1 MPGAVSETLQR
12 VRLSLDVTPE
22 MHTNLKLAATRR
34 RMTMSSLLRQVLQ
47 GALEALGEAEVVGD
61 VDLDD
66 VAVRR
71 DLAAASVAGLGD
83 FWDNDIDAQWQE
95 FQP

>member
-1 MPGAVSETLQR
+1 MPGAASETLQR

-22 MHTNLKLAATRR
+22 MHTTLKLAATRR
-34 RMTMSSLLRQVLQ
+34 RMTMSSLMRKVLQ
-47 GALEALGEAEVVGD
+47 GALEALGEPEVGD

-83 FWDNDIDAQWQE
+83 FWDNDIDAQWQD

>member
-1 MPGAVSETLQR
+1 MPGAVPETLRR

-22 MHTNLKLAATRR
+22 MHTTLKLAATRR
-34 RMTMSSLLRQVLQ
+34 RMTMSSLMRKVLQ
-47 GALEALGEAEVVGD
+47 GALEALGEPEVGD
-61 VDLDD
+61 IDLDD

-83 FWDNDIDAQWQE
+83 FWDNDIDAQWQD